1 MSALTFPL
9 VLGTCLSS
17 AVAIYGWP
25 RRSSPGARLLVP
37 LLAAAT
43 VWSGATALE
52 LLAPTA
58 GAKELWSRIGWLG
71 MGALPVLWILFCLD
85 FTGTSRTIRP
95 LRALALLGSPAL
107 AGVLLWIFSAL
118 PSGRL
123 STSAGL
129 EATRVLAT
137 LAQIYGWM
145 LAGLGMALLARRFAR
160 SASIYRGQC
169 AVLLVAGALPLTVR
183 AVHVLGLGAGPSFD
197 PTPLAFSIASLVLGW
212 GLFSYRLFDVTAIAH
227 ETVFNA
233 IGDGVVVTDAQGRVT
248 SVNPVALASL
258 GRALDDVLGKSM
270 HELYPSWPAPAA
282 PPPGRSVPVQT
293 ATGPPIDYGAIG
305 NPPAATPEPPT
316 QELVELSVRR
326 GGREHDVEMRAFP
339 VYDGERRLCG
349 RVFISQ
355 DVTDRNAYQ
364 RRIEEMAYR
373 DFLTGLPNRRA
384 LYDDARRAIA
394 FARRR
399 RLEVALLFID
409 LDRFK
414 DVNDALG
421 HPAGDLL
428 LQYVASRLQATARKE
443 DTLARLGGDELA
455 LLLYDCDAAGARAAA
470 ERLLQAL
477 REPAFEVRRTR
488 LHLDASI
495 GIALYSGGE
504 KTVEALL
511 AEADVALYQAKESPE
526 RIHVY
531 QPVAEPHVEGH
542 VRPEDEFR
550 EALRSRQLVFKY
562 QPIVDLATGGVL
574 AVEALVRWEHP
585 TRGLT
590 HPSQFLAMVEER
602 DLALDLDRYA
612 LTRATEE
619 VADSPY
625 DVCINLSARSVLDR
639 QIVEV
644 VAGALRDSGLP
655 PRRLILEITERV
667 LAVPELTR
675 PVLFEL
681 RKLGVRIA
689 ADDFGT
695 GYSALAY
702 LRHFPLSMLKLDR
715 FLVAGIGR
723 RVEDEAI
730 IRAVIMIAR
739 TMGLVVTGEGVETR
753 EQMQW
758 LEAQGC
764 NAAQGFHLA
773 RPERWDTLLAW
784 AESRPQGAR
793 RLKLV
798 G

>member
-1 MSALTFPL
+1 MTPL
-9 VLGTCLSS
+9 IFSLVVGTGLST
-17 AVAIYGWP
+17 AVAIYGWS
-25 RRSSPGARLLVP
+25 RRSAPGATLLVP
-37 LLAAAT
+37 LLASAAL
-43 VWSGATALE
+43 WSGSVALE
-52 LLAPTA
+52 LLATSDE
-58 GAKELWSRIGWLG
+58 AKLLWSHVAWLG
-71 MGALPVLWILFCLD
+71 LVPLPLLWFLFCLD
-85 FTGTSRTIRP
+85 FTSASTTIRP
-95 LRALALLGSPAL
+95 ARAVLLLASPAL
-107 AGVLLWIFSAL
+107 VALLLWVGSSLGPGQSTAGSAL
-118 PSGRL
+118 DPTHL
-123 STSAGL
+123 LIAL
-129 EATRVLAT
+129 VEL
-137 LAQIYGWM
+137 YGWL
-145 LAGLGMALLARRFAR
+145 LAAVGMALLARRFAR

-169 AVLLVAGALPLTVR
+169 AVLMVAGAIPFVVHG
-183 AVHVLGLGAGPSFD
+183 VHVLGLDPFQGFD
-197 PTPLAFSIASLVLGW
+197 PTPVSLSATSLVLGW
-212 GLFSYRLFDVTAIAH
+212 GLFSYRLFDVTAIAY

-233 IGDGVVVTDAQGRVT
+233 IGDGVVVTDSRGRIT
-248 SVNPVALASL
+248 SVNPVALDSL
-258 GRALDDVLGKSM
+258 GREVDDVLGKPIQD
-270 HELYPSWPAPAA
+270 LYASWPSTGALGAPA
-282 PPPGRSVPVQT
+282 
-293 ATGPPIDYGAIG
+293 
-305 NPPAATPEPPT
+305 
-316 QELVELSVRR
+316 QELIQISAKRA
-326 GGREHDVEMRAFP
+326 GRERDVEIRAFP
-339 VYDGERRLCG
+339 VYDGERRLYG
-349 RVFISQ
+349 RVYISQ

-373 DFLTGLPNRRA
+373 DFLTSLPNRRA
-384 LYDDARRAIA
+384 LYSDAKRAIA

-399 RLEVALLFID
+399 RLDVALLFID

-414 DVNDALG
+414 DINDALG

-443 DTLARLGGDELA
+443 DTLARLGGDEFA
-455 LLLYDCDAAGARAAA
+455 LLLYDCDAAGAQAVA
-470 ERLLQAL
+470 ERLVHAL

-488 LHLDASI
+488 LHLDASV

-504 KTVEALL
+504 KTVEDLL
-511 AEADVALYQAKESPE
+511 VEADVALYQAKEGPG
-526 RIHVY
+526 RIHLY
-531 QPVAEPHVEGH
+531 QAIAPPEIEGF

-550 EALRSRQLVFKY
+550 DALRLHQLHFKY
-562 QPIVDLATGGVL
+562 QPIVDLQTGNVL

-612 LTRATEE
+612 LTQATAE
-619 VADSPY
+619 VVDSPF

-639 QIVEV
+639 QIVDI
-644 VAGALRDSGLP
+644 VAGALRESGLP

-739 TMGLVVTGEGVETR
+739 TMGLVVIGEGVETR
-753 EQMQW
+753 EQQRW

-773 RPERWDTLLAW
+773 RPERWDTVLAW
-784 AESRPQGAR
+784 AESRAGAR